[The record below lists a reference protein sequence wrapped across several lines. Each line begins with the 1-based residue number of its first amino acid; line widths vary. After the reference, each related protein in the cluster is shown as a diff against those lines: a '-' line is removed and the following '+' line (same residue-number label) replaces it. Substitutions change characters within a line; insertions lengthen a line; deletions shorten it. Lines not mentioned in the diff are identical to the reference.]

1 MKKLFIIGMMCFFF
15 LLMAGNTSA
24 KAGSSPTANAGPN
37 QTVYEGVT
45 VTLDGSLSSDPDD
58 DIVSYTWTQISGISV
73 VLSDP
78 TAIRPVFD
86 APDVGEDGDS
96 ITFKLKVT
104 DKEELQSTDTC
115 VIEILW
121 LNAAPVADAGPDRTV
136 AEGFAVTLDGSGSYD
151 PDDNIVSYE
160 WTQSAGSVPVSLSD
174 PAIAKPVFTA
184 PEVGS
189 DGGSLVFKL
198 KVTDAGGLESTDT
211 CIVNVTWTNSA
222 PIANA
227 GPNQAVDEG
236 VTVTLDGSESYD
248 PDDEIVSYEWTQT
261 AGPFVSLSDPASVT
275 PFFTAP
281 EADSDGV
288 SLEFSLKVTDSGE
301 LESSDTCIIN
311 VSWINTPP
319 VADTGGDRTIDEG
332 TVVTLDGS
340 GSSDPDNDIV
350 SYEWTQASGTPVTL
364 SDSTSVRPTFTAP
377 DVGPGGAFLTF
388 SLKVTD
394 SGGLYSSDTCGV
406 KVSWINI
413 APVADAGHDRTVSG
427 GVTVIL
433 DASGSSDPDNGISS
447 YQWKQVSGQLV
458 YLSDLNST
466 KTSFTAPDPGQGSIS
481 LAFSLT
487 VTDNQGLEGTDSCII
502 NISRTNIA
510 PIASAGPDQTV
521 NEGAAV
527 TLDASGSSDP
537 DDGIAFY
544 EWTQTSGTSVTLSD
558 STLIRPTFNAPD
570 VGPRGESLI
579 FNLKITDSGGLQS
592 TDTCKVNISWVNAA
606 PVADAGANQIVDE
619 GTVAVL
625 DASGSSDPDN
635 DIVSYEW
642 TQVSGTPAALSDIT
656 VTDPFFT
663 TPGVGP
669 HGASLAF
676 KLKVTD
682 SGGLQSADTC
692 IVNVS
697 WINDSPIADAGTDRT
712 VYEGDTVALDA
723 SGSSDP
729 DDGIAFYEWTQT
741 SGTTVILSDSA
752 VIMLSF
758 TAPNVEADGE
768 TLTFELTVADNGGL
782 ESSDTCSI
790 KILKAGVHDR
800 DGDNVPD
807 DQDAFPDNRDEWLD
821 TDKDGLGNNA
831 DEDDDDDEMP
841 DEWEIKYGLNPL
853 ADDSLE
859 DPDRDGVRNID
870 EYKAGTNPMETQG
883 QANLP
888 VLSSPA
894 NGLAGVSLTP
904 ELVTEELS
912 DTDSDKKHE
921 ETEWQISK
929 ESDFSSLVL
938 DITSSRYLTSFT
950 VPEFVLNRYTTYY
963 WRARFYFDDSSVS
976 EWPVCFSFTTT
987 LIPSEEDRNFNGIPD
1002 NQEIT
1007 DPKVDLDSD
1016 GTPDADQ
1023 DNISSIETAV
1033 GTAQVGITGLT
1044 NVASVES
1051 VKSVDPADISET
1063 ENRPVNMVFGLV
1075 SLALNVDNPGDVA
1088 TVNLYFSEPAPNG
1101 DKWYNYDP
1109 VNGWW
1114 DYSEHAA
1121 FSDDRKS
1128 VRMELKDGGFGDSDG
1143 TENGVVIDQ
1152 SGSGTPS
1159 STSNGGAGDS
1169 SGSCFISGSCNS
1181 MWNTGAYMIGF
1192 VIFCAV
1198 FICLN
1203 RDYRKQVNSGSA
1215 PPA

>member
-1 MKKLFIIGMMCFFF
+1 MKKLFIISMMCFFF
-15 LLMAGNTSA
+15 LLMADKAPAQPGRS
-24 KAGSSPTANAGPN
+24 AGSSPTADAGPN

-45 VTLDGSLSSDPDD
+45 VTLDGSLSSDPDN

-73 VLSDP
+73 TLSDP
-78 TAIRPVFD
+78 TATRPVFD
-86 APDVGEDGDS
+86 APDVGKDGDS
-96 ITFKLKVT
+96 ITLKLKVT
-104 DKEELQSTDTC
+104 DKQGLQSTDTC

-121 LNAAPVADAGPDRTV
+121 LNAAPVADAGSDRTV

-151 PDDNIVSYE
+151 PDDNIISYE
-160 WTQSAGSVPVSLSD
+160 WTQAAGSVPVTLSD
-174 PAIAKPVFTA
+174 PTVVKPVFTA
-184 PEVGS
+184 PDVGP
-189 DGGSLVFKL
+189 DGGSLAFKL
-198 KVTDAGGLESTDT
+198 KVTDANDLESTDT

-227 GPNQAVDEG
+227 GSNQTVDEG
-236 VTVTLDGSESYD
+236 VTLDGSGSSD
-248 PDDEIVSYEWTQT
+248 LDDEIVSYEWTQT
-261 AGPFVSLSDPASVT
+261 AGPSVSLSDPTAVS

-281 EADSDGV
+281 EAGSDGV
-288 SLEFSLKVTDSGE
+288 SLSFSLKVTDSGGM
-301 LESSDTCIIN
+301 ESSDICIIN
-311 VSWINTPP
+311 VSWINNAP
-319 VADTGGDRTIDEG
+319 VADTGADRTVDEG
-332 TVVTLDGS
+332 VMVTLDGS
-340 GSSDPDNDIV
+340 GSSDPDNDIA
-350 SYEWTQASGTPVTL
+350 SYQWTQASGTPVTL

-406 KVSWINI
+406 KVLWVNI
-413 APVADAGHDRTVSG
+413 PPVADAGYDRTVSG
-427 GVTVIL
+427 GVTVTL
-433 DASGSSDPDNGISS
+433 DGSGSSDPDNGIAS

-458 YLSDLNST
+458 YLSDLDDA

-510 PIASAGPDQTV
+510 PVASAGTDQTV
-521 NEGAAV
+521 NEGAV
-527 TLDASGSSDP
+527 VILDASGSSDQ

-544 EWTQTSGTSVTLSD
+544 EWTQTAGTSVTLSD

-570 VGPRGESLI
+570 VGPRGQSLV
-579 FNLKITDSGGLQS
+579 FNLKVTDSGGLQS
-592 TDTCKVNISWVNAA
+592 TDTCKVNISWVNTA

-635 DIVSYEW
+635 DIVSYQW
-642 TQVSGTPAALSDIT
+642 TQVSGTPVALSDTT

-669 HGASLAF
+669 HGASLTF

-697 WINDSPIADAGTDRT
+697 WINDSPIADAGSDKA
-712 VYEGDTVALDA
+712 VYEGDTVTLNA
-723 SGSSDP
+723 SDSSDP

-741 SGTTVILSDSA
+741 SGTTVTLSDSA
-752 VIMLSF
+752 VIMPSF

-782 ESSDTCSI
+782 ESSDTCTI

-800 DGDNVPD
+800 DGDHVPD
-807 DQDAFPDNRDEWLD
+807 DQDAFPDDSDEWLD
-821 TDKDGLGNNA
+821 TDKDGVGNNA

-859 DPDRDGVRNID
+859 DPDRDGIRNID
-870 EYKAGTNPMETQG
+870 EYKAGTNPTETQG

-894 NGLAGVSLTP
+894 NGQAGVLLTP

-912 DTDSDKKHE
+912 DTGSEKEHE

-938 DITSSRYLTSFT
+938 DITGSHLTSFT

-963 WRARFYFDDSSVS
+963 WRARFYFDDTSVS

-1007 DPKVDLDSD
+1007 DPKVDLDSN
-1016 GTPDADQ
+1016 GTPDVDQ
-1023 DNISSIETAV
+1023 DNISSIKTTV
-1033 GTAQVGITGLT
+1033 GDAQIGITGLT

-1063 ENRPVNMVFGLV
+1063 ENRPVNMLFGLV
-1075 SLALNVDNPGDVA
+1075 SSALNVDNPGDVA
-1088 TVNLYFSEPAPNG
+1088 TVNLYFSEPVPSG

-1128 VRMELKDGGFGDSDG
+1128 VRLELKDGGFGDSDG
-1143 TENGVVIDQ
+1143 TENGVIIDQ
-1152 SGSGTPS
+1152 SGFGTPPS
-1159 STSNGGAGDS
+1159 DSNGGSGDTS
-1169 SGSCFISGSCNS
+1169 DSCFIASSCNS
-1181 MWNTGAYMIGF
+1181 QWPFGTFIMLFFAIGMKF
-1192 VIFCAV
+1192 
-1198 FICLN
+1198 
-1203 RDYRKQVNSGSA
+1203 
-1215 PPA
+1215 